1 MCPTSDITE
10 FDAGP
15 EADDMTFLLRT
26 ALSRI
31 QDKQADP
38 EAFLDWMR
46 EYAPQIAP
54 AVFPFPPDHDKAI
67 AAYWLGV
74 SLWNTTPLADNH
86 YRPRPLPPP
95 RRNGLC
101 PCGSG
106 SKFKHCCRD
115 VAKTL
120 ELPKE
125 LIWALMLENRSDK
138 HWLSE
143 AADGR
148 LPIDARLAL
157 AFRLH
162 ENDRMRSLIKL
173 LEPELLKAS
182 AKLDSRLAPAV
193 DLLCDAYDATYRT
206 DRKKRQ
212 LLRQLSNHPN
222 RAFRAEANQRLAAWL
237 EDRGDLNGAWQ
248 ALQEAIRAEP
258 NNPGS
263 ALLEVTLLCARGE
276 SARAGQ
282 RADFWYRRLLPLAE
296 EMPEALAFLERARHE
311 PCAVFREY
319 GKAGVDRDLARLI
332 EWIGTIQPRE
342 LPDYAWTAIEIDAAD
357 DAMCG
362 AHELETPTPL
372 IDMEE
377 AWIAVVPLDKPFSIG
392 WLPDG
397 SEFAWEQPEDWLD
410 WLTRHPEAADSLGI
424 IDDLVS
430 LILSRPDGELPWV
443 RDKALE
449 PLLGRALAILE
460 RSQASASNG
469 ATLPWLIDANR
480 PALRLLTRAIAY
492 ALDKVA
498 GPGRVPLMQWYLRLN
513 PTDNHG
519 WRAPLVN
526 ALLQEGKNQEALA
539 VIQDYPDD
547 MHPEIAYGKVLALY
561 RGGAK
566 GRALTALAEARDRLP
581 LVLDFLARDKVRRP
595 ALSDD
600 GSYVIGGKDQ
610 AWFYREAMRDT
621 WLQTEGAMDMLRGL
635 RAKRS

>member
-1 MCPTSDITE
+1 MCPTNDNTE
-10 FDAGP
+10 FGAGP
-15 EADDMTFLLRT
+15 EAGDLTLMLGI

-46 EYAPQIAP
+46 EFAPQIAP
-54 AVFPFPPDHDKAI
+54 AAFPFPSDHDKAV

-74 SLWNTTPLADNH
+74 SLWNATPLADNH

-95 RRNGLC
+95 QRNQPC

-106 SKFKHCCRD
+106 RKFKHCCRD
-115 VAKTL
+115 VVKTL
-120 ELPKE
+120 ELPNE
-125 LIWALMLENRSDK
+125 MIWALMLENRSDK
-138 HWLSE
+138 HWLRE

-148 LPIDARLAL
+148 LPVDARLAL
-157 AFRLH
+157 AFYFH
-162 ENDRMRSLIKL
+162 EKDRMRSLIKL
-173 LEPELLKAS
+173 LDPELLKAG

-212 LLRQLSNHPN
+212 LLQQLSNHPN
-222 RAFRAEANQRLAAWL
+222 RALRAEANQRLAAWL
-237 EDRGDLNGAWQ
+237 EDQGDLDGAWQ

-263 ALLEVTLLCARGE
+263 AVLEITLLCARGE

-296 EMPEALAFLERARHE
+296 EMPEALAFLERARRE
-311 PCAVFREY
+311 PCAVFREF
-319 GKAGVDRDLARLI
+319 GKASVDRDLARLI

-342 LPDYAWTAIEIDAAD
+342 LPDYAWTAIEIDEAD

-362 AHELETPTPL
+362 AHELEKPTSL
-372 IDMEE
+372 IDTEE
-377 AWIAVVPLDKPFSIG
+377 AWMAVVPLDKPFSID

-397 SEFAWEQPEDWLD
+397 SEFAWEQPGDWLD
-410 WLTRHPEAADSLGI
+410 WLARHPEAADSLGI

-449 PLLGRALAILE
+449 PLLDRALAILE
-460 RSQASASNG
+460 QSQKSASNG
-469 ATLPWLIDANR
+469 ATLPWPIDTNR

-492 ALDKVA
+492 SLDGFA
-498 GPGRVPLMQWYLRLN
+498 SHERISLMHWYLQLN
-513 PTDNHG
+513 PNDNHG

-526 ALLQEGKNQEALA
+526 ALLKDGKDPEALA
-539 VIQDYPDD
+539 LIDRYPDD
-547 MHPEIAYGKVLALY
+547 VHPEIVYGRVLALY
-561 RGGAK
+561 RSGAK
-566 GRALTALAEARDRLP
+566 GRALTALAEARDSLP
-581 LVLDFLARDKVRRP
+581 LVLDFLARDTVRRP

-600 GSYVIGGKDQ
+600 GSYVVGGKDQ

-621 WLQTEGAMDMLRGL
+621 WLQTEGAMDLLRGL
-635 RAKRS
+635 RAKRK